1 MLISGL
7 KGLKSCTKT
16 IEYGEI
22 YVNLMVKQLPK
33 HSPNFSDNVCESKQL
48 HCKSITTLLR
58 WEIISFQVT
67 SLPSPQYLA
76 AVSKTIS
83 WYP

>member
-1 MLISGL
+1 MQVFSV
-7 KGLKSCTKT
+7 LKSCTKT
-16 IEYGEI
+16 IEWGEI

-33 HSPNFSDNVCESKQL
+33 HSPNFSDMYVKQL

-58 WEIISFQVT
+58 WEIVSFQVT
-67 SLPSPQYLA
+67 SLPFPQYLA